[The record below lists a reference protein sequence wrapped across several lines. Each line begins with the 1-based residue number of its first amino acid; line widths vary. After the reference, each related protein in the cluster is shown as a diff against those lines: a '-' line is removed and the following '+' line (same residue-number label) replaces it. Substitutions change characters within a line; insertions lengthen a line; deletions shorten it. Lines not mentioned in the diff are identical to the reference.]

1 MFSDHVQVETEL
13 SLVLPFVLQLAILA
27 FMFS

>member
-1 MFSDHVQVETEL
+1 MFSDHVQVETKL
-13 SLVLPFVLQLAILA
+13 SSVLAIVLQLAILA